1 MPLLNSIKK
10 HLKTLLFDKVTVEGK
25 KVAYYEGFAPE
36 KAVNSNL
43 IFTAG
48 NIVIERGAYDSKTA
62 KGYRLTIPI
71 YCNYRGEKTPIND
84 KFAQDVA
91 DIVDKSLN
99 IGNLVD
105 GYMIMQCETS
115 STHVAMNDAKGN
127 CIQNLFNCIVEVVK
141 V

>member
-10 HLKTLLFDKVTVEGK
+10 HLKTLLFDKITVEGK

-48 NIVIERGAYDSKTA
+48 NIAIERGAYDSKTA

-71 YCNYRGEKTPIND
+71 YCNYRGEKSLMLGLPNLATNIRVSTFAKVVSTDEITWRYMRFTIGTITP
-84 KFAQDVA
+84 KFERFGTYYELICSSQDA
-91 DIVDKSLN
+91 
-99 IGNLVD
+99 
-105 GYMIMQCETS
+105 T
-115 STHVAMNDAKGN
+115 
-127 CIQNLFNCIVEVVK
+127 
-141 V
+141 